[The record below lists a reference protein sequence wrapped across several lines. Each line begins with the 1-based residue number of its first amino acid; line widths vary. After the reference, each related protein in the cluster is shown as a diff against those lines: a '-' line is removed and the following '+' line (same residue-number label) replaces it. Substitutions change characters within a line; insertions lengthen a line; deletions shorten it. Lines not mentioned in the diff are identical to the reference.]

1 MTAQSTHN
9 SELAA
14 QHCKPH
20 PAGTPPLS
28 ADKISLLLQQLY
40 GWTLHDKVISKTV
53 VFTNFHQA
61 MSFVNAVAWVSNLE
75 DHHPDLG
82 ISYNKCVVEY
92 SIPPE
97 DSLKTIL
104 SAPPRSMPCYPFE

>member
-92 SIPPE
+92 STHSAGGLTENDFICAAKV
-97 DSLKTIL
+97 DALL
-104 SAPPRSMPCYPFE
+104 SV